1 MLTFSVS
8 KESDKSSEEIFH
20 RINTIE
26 KLLSY
31 EKEFEEV
38 KLEHKDEKKGVALIE
53 VKIFGKEIKGE
64 MKYKIEK
71 ERITAIVNS
80 KDIKYLRFGY
90 FIKKNK
96 KGSKTTQFVEVDTGN
111 SIKNLLVKLF
121 YTRSIK
127 KHMEEE
133 VAEIIK

>member
-8 KESDKSSEEIFH
+8 KESDKSSEEIFN

-80 KDIKYLRFGY
+80 K
-90 FIKKNK
+90 
-96 KGSKTTQFVEVDTGN
+96 T
-111 SIKNLLVKLF
+111 
-121 YTRSIK
+121 
-127 KHMEEE
+127 
-133 VAEIIK
+133 